1 MLRDRDT
8 DACPGALQV
17 HQAADGALARIRLP
31 GGMITAAQLATLASV
46 SSRLGS
52 GTLELT
58 ARGNVQLRGIT
69 DVAAVGDA
77 IAAAG
82 LLPSA
87 THERVRNIVAS
98 PLSGRA
104 GGNIDVREWVGE
116 LDAAICAEPRLAEL
130 GGRFWFSLDDGR
142 ADVSGL
148 GADAGVHWLDDDC
161 ALLLAGRDTGVRL
174 AVSDVARTLVGV
186 AVRFLEVR
194 GKAWRVTEL
203 DDLQDLIPD
212 AEVSAKPFPPVTK
225 APVGRITQKDGRVTL
240 GAAVPLGVLAA
251 RVAEYLAAIEAP
263 LVITPWR
270 SVLVCDLDDAVA
282 DAALRV
288 LAPLGLVFDENSPW
302 LAVSACTGSPGC
314 AYSAADVR
322 ADAARSLRV
331 DSVVHRHFV
340 GCERACGSPPAGELL
355 VATGN
360 GYRLQRRQPVATA
373 STAKPGAAGR
383 HRNKPRGDRQRGAA
397 GRSGSPPEQALG

>member
-1 MLRDRDT
+1 MARVRDT

-31 GGMITAAQLATLASV
+31 GGVLTAAQLAALAETSDC
-46 SSRLGS
+46 LGS

-58 ARGNVQLRGIT
+58 ARGNVQIRAIT
-69 DVAAVGDA
+69 DVAAVADA

-104 GGNIDVREWVGE
+104 GGRIDVRGWVAD

-142 ADVSGL
+142 GDVSGL
-148 GADAGVHWLDDDC
+148 GADVGVHVLEDGV

-174 AVSDVARTLVGV
+174 AAPEVVEALVGA
-186 AVRFLEVR
+186 AVRFTEIR
-194 GKAWRVTEL
+194 GNAWRVSEL
-203 DDLQDLIPD
+203 VDVAGLWPG
-212 AEVSAKPFPPVTK
+212 AELGGGFPPVTRP
-225 APVGRITQKDGRVTL
+225 PVGWIEQDDGRIAL
-240 GAAVPLGVLAA
+240 GASVPLGVLSA

-263 LVITPWR
+263 LIITPWR
-270 SVLVCDLDDAVA
+270 SVLVCDLNDGVA
-282 DAALRV
+282 DTALRV

-302 LAVSACTGSPGC
+302 LAVSACVGSPGC
-314 AYSAADVR
+314 ARSIADVR
-322 ADAARSLRV
+322 ADAAQSLHTGTG
-331 DSVVHRHFV
+331 VHRHFV
-340 GCERACGSPPAGELL
+340 GCERACGSPPAGEVL
-355 VATGN
+355 VATRD
-360 GYRLQRRQPVATA
+360 GYRPLK
-373 STAKPGAAGR
+373 S
-383 HRNKPRGDRQRGAA
+383 
-397 GRSGSPPEQALG
+397 